1 MGSLSLSHLLL
12 IIVVVLL
19 VFGAGRLPR
28 LMGDLAKGLKSF
40 REGMK
45 DEETSDSVSTHK
57 LAAKPTPLAKN
68 PAKKRLAAKPKK

>member
-1 MGSLSLSHLLL
+1 MGSLSFSHLLL

-45 DEETSDSVSTHK
+45 DEESSQSTSAQK
-57 LAAKPTPLAKN
+57 LAAKPLV
-68 PAKKRLAAKPKK
+68 KKKSKKSSVIKPEK